1 MIEVRAYRN
10 EDYED
15 VKINLQEGGLFN
27 DSVDNKETL
36 RLKIQQNPDSI
47 LVATIDEQVVGSVCI

>member
-36 RLKIQQNPDSI
+36 RLKIQQNPDS
-47 LVATIDEQVVGSVCI
+47 LFGPCHQFA

>member
-36 RLKIQQNPDSI
+36 LSGLAKAIVKMNNVKMVSFVFMF
-47 LVATIDEQVVGSVCI
+47 L